1 MRTPRP
7 DDQTTSAW
15 DALHQGS
22 DREAFDSPARFE
34 LSGVST
40 VINSLPNARRRPEPR
55 PVSHAPSP
63 QAPPA
68 YRPAQ
73 QAPSGY
79 RHAPQAPP
87 AYAPPPQPLPAFVPP
102 PQPAPDYHLPSGNA
116 PSAHIQSSHNPSAYL
131 PSAYAPSGQRRSR
144 VRPYARTGGRTR
156 SDHNLALEALV
167 STSDKARRFVGV
179 GSPEHRAICNLCNET
194 RSIAEI
200 AAYLF
205 LPLGVVKVLV
215 GDMADAGLVIIH
227 QPGFSLGDQ
236 GSRDFMER
244 VLQGL
249 RAL

>member
-1 MRTPRP
+1 
-7 DDQTTSAW
+7 
-15 DALHQGS
+15 LHRGS
-22 DREAFDSPARFE
+22 EREAFDSPARFE
-34 LSGVST
+34 LSRVST
-40 VINSLPNARRRPEPR
+40 VVSALPNARRRQDPL

-63 QAPPA
+63 YPAPP
-68 YRPAQ
+68 
-73 QAPSGY
+73 S
-79 RHAPQAPP
+79 
-87 AYAPPPQPLPAFVPP
+87 YA
-102 PQPAPDYHLPSGNA
+102 
-116 PSAHIQSSHNPSAYL
+116 

-144 VRPYARTGGRTR
+144 VRPYTRTGGRTR

-167 STSDKARRFVGV
+167 STSDQARRFVGV
-179 GSPEHRAICNLCNET
+179 GSPEHRAICNLCNDT
-194 RSIAEI
+194 RSVAEI

-236 GSRDFMER
+236 SSRDFMER